1 MEKKLDEM
9 NLREEIL
16 ELKLRNALLWFA
28 LVNAFIMI
36 LTLIFRQETK
46 MKTLKR
52 IAIILAF
59 ILTTI
64 AYLDYGDSPTV
75 LGSFA
80 TLSFLIIF
88 SYLVEKQQ

>member
-1 MEKKLDEM
+1 
-9 NLREEIL
+9 
-16 ELKLRNALLWFA
+16 
-28 LVNAFIMI
+28 
-36 LTLIFRQETK
+36 

>member
-36 LTLIFRQETK
+36 LTLIFR
-46 MKTLKR
+46 
-52 IAIILAF
+52 
-59 ILTTI
+59 
-64 AYLDYGDSPTV
+64 
-75 LGSFA
+75 
-80 TLSFLIIF
+80 
-88 SYLVEKQQ
+88 